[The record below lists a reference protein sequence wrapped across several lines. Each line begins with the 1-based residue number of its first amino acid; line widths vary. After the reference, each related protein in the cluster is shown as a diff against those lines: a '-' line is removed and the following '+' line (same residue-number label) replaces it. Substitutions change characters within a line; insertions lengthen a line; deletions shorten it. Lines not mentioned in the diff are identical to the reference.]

1 MIATLG
7 DMCQA
12 VKASDVIP
20 AAHKRALCWALTR
33 TIVWIG
39 NGLPDVRADPR
50 TVLRQLDQLS
60 PAMAGLSPRAFSNV
74 KSLVRAAFRLL
85 EPRLPPAR
93 SRVKLRGAWAA
104 LEALLSQK
112 LQRDLSRFL
121 RFAQSMGWA
130 PHEISEEHVQRFAD
144 YLEREAMLV
153 TADGVA
159 RATRYAWN
167 RAVETVPGWPNQP
180 VAPPPRKRTPYW
192 LRLDELPLSLQ
203 QEIDAYML
211 RLAQPDPFLG
221 QSARPLRPETLLQ
234 NRHYLVL
241 LASALVHSG
250 TPVEALTS
258 IAVLVQPDN
267 VQKALEYLYE
277 RAGRRMTAQIEL
289 LAWRARKFATDA
301 GVPDE
306 DVARLRELYARVVGA
321 GPSRRGMTEKNRRL
335 LDHLD
340 DPAFVDRLVTLPFR
354 LMAAARQMT
363 ASTPAASSARD
374 AVAIEILMSCSMRV
388 GNLIELRL
396 GETIRKF
403 GEGPRARWAIDIPG
417 EKVKNGQPLRYSLLP
432 ESVQLLEDY
441 LEHWHAQWCGP
452 GSPWLFPAAQ
462 GGHVDRRYLS
472 DSIAA
477 RAYRYVGVRI
487 TAHQFRH
494 LAAELYLRTDPG
506 GIAIVSQH
514 LGHRDLNT
522 TRHFYAREQSRI
534 ATERYHEVL
543 IKKRAAVPTRRQ
555 RTRKP
560 VGAA

>member
-1 MIATLG
+1 VAE
-7 DMCQA
+7 
-12 VKASDVIP
+12 S
-20 AAHKRALCWALTR
+20 
-33 TIVWIG
+33 
-39 NGLPDVRADPR
+39 
-50 TVLRQLDQLS
+50 
-60 PAMAGLSPRAFSNV
+60 AG
-74 KSLVRAAFRLL
+74 
-85 EPRLPPAR
+85 
-93 SRVKLRGAWAA
+93 G
-104 LEALLSQK
+104 
-112 LQRDLSRFL
+112 
-121 RFAQSMGWA
+121 
-130 PHEISEEHVQRFAD
+130 
-144 YLEREAMLV
+144 
-153 TADGVA
+153 T
-159 RATRYAWN
+159 
-167 RAVETVPGWPNQP
+167 
-180 VAPPPRKRTPYW
+180 PPRKRTPYW

-203 QEIDAYML
+203 QEIAAYL
-211 RLAQPDPFLG
+211 DRLAQPDPFLG
-221 QSARPLRPETLLQ
+221 KSARALRPETLLQ

-250 TPVEALTS
+250 IPVEQLTS

-267 VQKALEYLYE
+267 VERALRFLYE
-277 RAGRRMTAQIEL
+277 RAGRRMIVQIEL

-306 DVARLRELYARVVGA
+306 DVARLRELYARVVRA
-321 GPSRRGMTEKNRRL
+321 GPSRRGMTDKNRRL

-340 DPAFVDRLVTLPFR
+340 DPAFVHRLVTLPFR

-374 AVAIEILMSCSMRV
+374 AVAIEILLSCSMRV

-432 ESVQLLEDY
+432 ESARLLEEY
-441 LEHWHAQWCGP
+441 LQNRHAHWCGP

-472 DSIAA
+472 ESIAT

-506 GIAIVSQH
+506 GIAIVAQH

-534 ATERYHEVL
+534 ATERYHDVL
-543 IKKRAAVPTRRQ
+543 IRKRAAVPTRRR
-555 RTRKP
+555 RTRKG
-560 VGAA
+560 VEGGV